1 MLDIFTPG
9 SLVQTKGGF
18 SGSGRIMN
26 ARSSWR
32 QSHLGWAL
40 IKQTVNAA
48 DWKFYA
54 TELTFLIVRFV
65 IHYDIPST
73 VDGYVKLFQ

>member
-1 MLDIFTPG
+1 M
-9 SLVQTKGGF
+9 
-18 SGSGRIMN
+18 
-26 ARSSWR
+26 
-32 QSHLGWAL
+32 